1 MSDRVS
7 KTYSRYSCDQRVKV
21 AFFAL
26 LLFFFGQPIY
36 GQAFQE
42 ELRLTLEKSTQES
55 PAMLRGSRLLKL
67 GETYQFYAHRNFD
80 PIWSAEG
87 RLTELAYE
95 FRFELRQSLYD
106 GLQPATYHLD
116 LIDSYV
122 ATVEKSEAAKVEIV
136 SKELAELELLMTD
149 AFFALAE
156 DLDLGIVNPE
166 RLAAKWSI
174 PRKRKALE
182 YDSLLTQAWRTGEL
196 RSQLAFLYPK
206 TPSYSKGKLLFR
218 QLEERAKGKEIN
230 WKPIKTDR
238 VLRPGESNATLLQ
251 VRERLAF
258 WGYMAVLGRTDAKIY
273 DSLLVRQVLAFQSE
287 RGIKADGILGYATL
301 QALNES
307 PAQLMDKIKV
317 NLERM
322 RWIPEHFFRGEAI
335 LVNIPSFQ
343 LVYHEGATTLFTTK
357 VIVGTFKHQT
367 PVFAAALSYL
377 VFSPYWNIPPSI
389 MRNETLPA
397 IRKNADYL
405 KRNNM
410 EVVNSAGQALTS
422 SRINWNAKPFPYLIR
437 QKPGKSNALGQVKFM
452 FPNPNNVY
460 LHDTPAKQ
468 LFDQDLRAFSH
479 GCIRME
485 QPRDFAELLL
495 KNSEGWTSEKVGLA
509 MGQDKEKIVNLPH
522 KIPVGIVY
530 FTFWT
535 EVDGKPRFFADIYK
549 RDAEVLTLLRREGL

>member
-1 MSDRVS
+1 MYCNSQGGKR
-7 KTYSRYSCDQRVKV
+7 
-21 AFFAL
+21 AFIGL
-26 LLFFFGQPIY
+26 ILFFIVQPTTGQV
-36 GQAFQE
+36 FQE

-55 PAMLRGSRLLKL
+55 PAMLRGSHLLKL
-67 GETYQFYAHRNFD
+67 GEAYQFYAHRNFD

-106 GLQPATYHLD
+106 GLQPATYHLA

-122 ATVEKSEAAKVEIV
+122 ATVEKREAAKEGLVP
-136 SKELAELELLMTD
+136 KELAELEILMTD

-156 DLDLGIVNPE
+156 DLDLGLVNPE

-182 YDSLLTQAWRTGEL
+182 YDSLLTQAWRTAEL
-196 RSQLAFLYPK
+196 RSQLALLYPK
-206 TPSYSKGKLLFR
+206 TPSYSKGKLLLR

-238 VLRPGESNATLLQ
+238 VLRPGESNAFLLQ

-258 WGYMAVLGRTDAKIY
+258 WGYLEALGRTDAKIY
-273 DSLLVRQVLAFQSE
+273 DSLLVREVLAFQE
-287 RGIKADGILGYATL
+287 EKGIKADGILGYATL

-322 RWIPEHFFRGEAI
+322 RWIPEHFFKGEAI
-335 LVNIPSFQ
+335 LVNVPSFE
-343 LVYHEGATTLFTTK
+343 LVYHKGADTLFTTK
-357 VIVGTFKHQT
+357 VIVGTLKHQT
-367 PVFAAALSYL
+367 PVFTAPLSYL

-389 MRNETLPA
+389 AKNETLPA
-397 IRKNADYL
+397 IRKNANYL
-405 KRNNM
+405 QRNNM
-410 EVVNSAGQALTS
+410 EVVNTAGHPLPLSQV
-422 SRINWNAKPFPYLIR
+422 NWNAKPFPYLIR
-437 QKPGKSNALGQVKFM
+437 QKPGESNALGQVKFM

-479 GCIRME
+479 GCIRMA

-509 MGQDKEKIVNLPH
+509 MGQDKEKIVNLPY

-535 EVDGKPRFFADIYK
+535 EADGKPRFFVDIYK
-549 RDAEVLTLLRREGL
+549 RDAEVLELLSR

>member
-1 MSDRVS
+1 M
-7 KTYSRYSCDQRVKV
+7 YSNSQGGKR
-21 AFFAL
+21 AFILF
-26 LLFFFGQPIY
+26 LLFFIVQPTTGQV
-36 GQAFQE
+36 FQE

-55 PAMLRGSRLLKL
+55 PAMLRGSHLLKL
-67 GETYQFYAHRNFD
+67 GEAYQFYAHRNFD

-106 GLQPATYHLD
+106 GLQPATYHLA

-122 ATVEKSEAAKVEIV
+122 ATVEKREAAKESLVP
-136 SKELAELELLMTD
+136 KELAELELLMTD

-156 DLDLGIVNPE
+156 DLDLGLVNPE

-182 YDSLLTQAWRTGEL
+182 YDSLLTQAWRTAEL
-196 RSQLAFLYPK
+196 RSQLALLYPK
-206 TPSYSKGKLLFR
+206 TPSYSKGKLLLR

-230 WKPIKTDR
+230 WKQIKTDR

-258 WGYMAVLGRTDAKIY
+258 WGYLEALGRTDPKIY
-273 DSLLVRQVLAFQSE
+273 DSLLVRQVLAFQE
-287 RGIKADGILGYATL
+287 EKGIKADGILGYATL

-322 RWIPEHFFRGEAI
+322 RWIPEHFFKGEAI
-335 LVNIPSFQ
+335 LVNVPSFE
-343 LVYHEGATTLFTTK
+343 LVYHKGADTLFTTK
-357 VIVGTFKHQT
+357 VIVGTIKHQT
-367 PVFAAALSYL
+367 PVFTAPLSYL

-389 MRNETLPA
+389 AKNETLPA
-397 IRKNADYL
+397 IRKNANYL
-405 KRNNM
+405 QRNNM
-410 EVVNSAGQALTS
+410 EVVNTAGHPLPLSQV
-422 SRINWNAKPFPYLIR
+422 NWNAKPFPYLIR
-437 QKPGKSNALGQVKFM
+437 QKPGESNALGQVKFM

-479 GCIRME
+479 GCIRMA

-495 KNSEGWTSEKVGLA
+495 KNSEGWTSEKVGQA
-509 MGQDKEKIVNLPH
+509 MGQDKEKIVNLPY

-535 EVDGKPRFFADIYK
+535 EADGKPRFFVDIYK
-549 RDAEVLTLLRREGL
+549 RDAEVLELLRR

>member
-1 MSDRVS
+1 M
-7 KTYSRYSCDQRVKV
+7 YSNSQGGKR
-21 AFFAL
+21 AFILF
-26 LLFFFGQPIY
+26 LLFFIVQPTTGQV
-36 GQAFQE
+36 FQE

-67 GETYQFYAHRNFD
+67 GEAYQFYAHRNFD

-106 GLQPATYHLD
+106 GLQPATYHLA

-122 ATVEKSEAAKVEIV
+122 ATVEKREAAKEGLV

-182 YDSLLTQAWRTGEL
+182 YDSLLTQAYRTAEL
-196 RSQLAFLYPK
+196 RSQLALLYPK
-206 TPSYSKGKLLFR
+206 TPSYSKGKLLLR

-238 VLRPGESNATLLQ
+238 VLRPGESNAFLLQ

-258 WGYMAVLGRTDAKIY
+258 WGYLEALGRTDAKIY
-273 DSLLVRQVLAFQSE
+273 DSLLVREVLAFQE
-287 RGIKADGILGYATL
+287 EKGIKADGILGYATL

-322 RWIPEHFFRGEAI
+322 RWIPEHFFKGEAI
-335 LVNIPSFQ
+335 LVNVPSFE
-343 LVYHEGATTLFTTK
+343 LVYHKGSDTLFTTK
-357 VIVGTFKHQT
+357 VIVGTLKHQT
-367 PVFAAALSYL
+367 PVFTAPLSYL

-389 MRNETLPA
+389 AKNETLPA
-397 IRKNADYL
+397 IRKNANYL
-405 KRNNM
+405 QRNNM
-410 EVVNSAGQALTS
+410 EVVNTAGQPLPLS
-422 SRINWNAKPFPYLIR
+422 QVNWNAKPFPYLIR
-437 QKPGKSNALGQVKFM
+437 QKPGESNALGQVKFM

-479 GCIRME
+479 GCIRMA

-509 MGQDKEKIVNLPH
+509 MGQDKEKIVNLPY

-535 EVDGKPRFFADIYK
+535 EADGKPRFFVDIYK
-549 RDAEVLTLLRREGL
+549 RDAEVLELLRR

>member
-1 MSDRVS
+1 MYCNSQGGKR
-7 KTYSRYSCDQRVKV
+7 
-21 AFFAL
+21 AFIGL
-26 LLFFFGQPIY
+26 ILFFIVQPTTGQV
-36 GQAFQE
+36 FQE

-55 PAMLRGSRLLKL
+55 PAMLRGSHLLKL
-67 GETYQFYAHRNFD
+67 GEAYQFYAHRNFD

-106 GLQPATYHLD
+106 GLQPATYHLA

-122 ATVEKSEAAKVEIV
+122 ATVEKREAAKEGLVP
-136 SKELAELELLMTD
+136 KELAELELLMTD

-156 DLDLGIVNPE
+156 DLDLGLVNPE

-182 YDSLLTQAWRTGEL
+182 YDSLLTQAYRTAEL
-196 RSQLAFLYPK
+196 RSQLALLYPK
-206 TPSYSKGKLLFR
+206 TPSYSKGKLLLR

-238 VLRPGESNATLLQ
+238 VLRPGESNAFLLQ

-258 WGYMAVLGRTDAKIY
+258 WGYLEALGRTDAKIY
-273 DSLLVRQVLAFQSE
+273 DSLLVREVLAFQE
-287 RGIKADGILGYATL
+287 EKGIKADGILGYATL

-322 RWIPEHFFRGEAI
+322 RWIPEHFFKGEAI
-335 LVNIPSFQ
+335 LVNVPSFE
-343 LVYHEGATTLFTTK
+343 LVYHKGADTLFTTK
-357 VIVGTFKHQT
+357 VIVGTLKHQT
-367 PVFAAALSYL
+367 PVFTAPLSYL

-389 MRNETLPA
+389 AKNETLPA
-397 IRKNADYL
+397 IRKNANYL
-405 KRNNM
+405 QRNNM
-410 EVVNSAGQALTS
+410 EVVNTAGQPLS
-422 SRINWNAKPFPYLIR
+422 LSQVNWNAKPFPYLIR
-437 QKPGKSNALGQVKFM
+437 QKPGESNALGQVKFM

-479 GCIRME
+479 GCIRMA

-509 MGQDKEKIVNLPH
+509 MGQDKEKIVNLPY

-535 EVDGKPRFFADIYK
+535 EADGKPRFFVDIYK
-549 RDAEVLTLLRREGL
+549 RDAEVLELLRR

>member
-1 MSDRVS
+1 MYCNSQGGKR
-7 KTYSRYSCDQRVKV
+7 
-21 AFFAL
+21 AFIGL
-26 LLFFFGQPIY
+26 ILFFIVQPTTGQV
-36 GQAFQE
+36 FQE

-55 PAMLRGSRLLKL
+55 PAMLRGSHLLKL
-67 GETYQFYAHRNFD
+67 GEAYQFYAHRNFD

-106 GLQPATYHLD
+106 GLQPATYHLA

-122 ATVEKSEAAKVEIV
+122 ATVEKREAAKEGLVP
-136 SKELAELELLMTD
+136 KELAELELLMTD

-156 DLDLGIVNPE
+156 DLDLGLVNPE

-182 YDSLLTQAWRTGEL
+182 YDSLLTQAYRTAEL
-196 RSQLAFLYPK
+196 RSQLALLYPK
-206 TPSYSKGKLLFR
+206 TPSYSKGKLLLR

-238 VLRPGESNATLLQ
+238 VLRPGESNAFLLQ

-258 WGYMAVLGRTDAKIY
+258 WGYLEALGRTDAKIY
-273 DSLLVRQVLAFQSE
+273 DSLLVRQVLAFQAE
-287 RGIKADGILGYATL
+287 KGIKADGILGYATL

-322 RWIPEHFFRGEAI
+322 RWIPEHFFKGEAI
-335 LVNIPSFQ
+335 LVNVPSFE
-343 LVYHEGATTLFTTK
+343 LVYQKGSDTLFTTK
-357 VIVGTFKHQT
+357 VIVGTLKHQT
-367 PVFAAALSYL
+367 PVFTAPLSYL

-389 MRNETLPA
+389 AKNETLPA
-397 IRKNADYL
+397 IRKNANYL
-405 KRNNM
+405 QRNNM
-410 EVVNSAGQALTS
+410 EVVNTSGQPLS
-422 SRINWNAKPFPYLIR
+422 LSQVNWNAKPFPYLIR
-437 QKPGKSNALGQVKFM
+437 QKPGESNALGQVKFM

-479 GCIRME
+479 GCIRMA

-509 MGQDKEKIVNLPH
+509 MGQDKEKIVNLPY

-535 EVDGKPRFFADIYK
+535 DADGKPRFFVDIYK
-549 RDAEVLTLLRREGL
+549 RDADVLELLRR

>member
-1 MSDRVS
+1 M
-7 KTYSRYSCDQRVKV
+7 YSNSQGGKR
-21 AFFAL
+21 AFILF
-26 LLFFFGQPIY
+26 LLFFIVQPTTGQV
-36 GQAFQE
+36 FQE

-67 GETYQFYAHRNFD
+67 GEAYQFYAHRNFD

-106 GLQPATYHLD
+106 GLQPATYHLA

-122 ATVEKSEAAKVEIV
+122 ATVEKREAAKEGLV

-182 YDSLLTQAWRTGEL
+182 YDSLLTQAYRTAEL
-196 RSQLAFLYPK
+196 RSQLALLYPK
-206 TPSYSKGKLLFR
+206 TPSYSKGKLLLR

-238 VLRPGESNATLLQ
+238 VLRPGESNAFLLQ

-258 WGYMAVLGRTDAKIY
+258 WGYLEALGRTDAKIY
-273 DSLLVRQVLAFQSE
+273 DSLLVREVLAFQE
-287 RGIKADGILGYATL
+287 EKGIKADGILGYATL

-322 RWIPEHFFRGEAI
+322 RWIPEHFFKGEAI
-335 LVNIPSFQ
+335 LVNVPSFE
-343 LVYHEGATTLFTTK
+343 LVYHKGSDTLFTTK
-357 VIVGTFKHQT
+357 VIVGTLKHQT
-367 PVFAAALSYL
+367 PVFTAPLSYL

-389 MRNETLPA
+389 AKNETLPA
-397 IRKNADYL
+397 IRKNANYL
-405 KRNNM
+405 QRNNM
-410 EVVNSAGQALTS
+410 EVVNTAGQPLPLS
-422 SRINWNAKPFPYLIR
+422 QVNWNAKPFPYLIR
-437 QKPGKSNALGQVKFM
+437 QKPGESNALGQVKFM

-479 GCIRME
+479 GCIRMA

-509 MGQDKEKIVNLPH
+509 MGQDKEKIVNLPY

-535 EVDGKPRFFADIYK
+535 EANGKPRFFVDIYK
-549 RDAEVLTLLRREGL
+549 RDAEVLELLRR

>member
-1 MSDRVS
+1 M
-7 KTYSRYSCDQRVKV
+7 YSNSQGGKR
-21 AFFAL
+21 AFILF
-26 LLFFFGQPIY
+26 LLFFIVQPTTGQV
-36 GQAFQE
+36 FQE

-55 PAMLRGSRLLKL
+55 PAMLWGSHLLKL
-67 GETYQFYAHRNFD
+67 GEAYQFYAHRNFD

-106 GLQPATYHLD
+106 GLQPATYHLA

-122 ATVEKSEAAKVEIV
+122 ATVEKREAAKEGLVP
-136 SKELAELELLMTD
+136 KELAELELLMTD

-156 DLDLGIVNPE
+156 DLDLGLVNPE

-182 YDSLLTQAWRTGEL
+182 YDSLLTQAWRTAEL
-196 RSQLAFLYPK
+196 RSQLALLYPK
-206 TPSYSKGKLLFR
+206 TPSYSKGKLLLR
-218 QLEERAKGKEIN
+218 QLEERDKGKEIN

-238 VLRPGESNATLLQ
+238 VLRPGESNAFLLQ

-258 WGYMAVLGRTDAKIY
+258 WGYLEALGRTDTKIY
-273 DSLLVRQVLAFQSE
+273 DSLLVRQVLAFQAE
-287 RGIKADGILGYATL
+287 KGIKADGILGYATL

-322 RWIPEHFFRGEAI
+322 RWIPEHFFKGEAI
-335 LVNIPSFQ
+335 LVNVPSFE
-343 LVYHEGATTLFTTK
+343 LVYHKGADTLFTTK
-357 VIVGTFKHQT
+357 VIVGTLKHQT
-367 PVFAAALSYL
+367 PVFTAPLSYL

-389 MRNETLPA
+389 AKNETLPA
-397 IRKNADYL
+397 IRKNANYL
-405 KRNNM
+405 QRNNM
-410 EVVNSAGQALTS
+410 EVVNTAGQPLS
-422 SRINWNAKPFPYLIR
+422 LSQVNWNAKPFPYLIR
-437 QKPGKSNALGQVKFM
+437 QKPGESNALGQVKFM

-479 GCIRME
+479 GCIRMA

-509 MGQDKEKIVNLPH
+509 MGQDKEKIVNLPY

-535 EVDGKPRFFADIYK
+535 EANGKPRFFVDIYK
-549 RDAEVLTLLRREGL
+549 RDAEVLELLRR

>member
-1 MSDRVS
+1 MYCNSQGGKRG
-7 KTYSRYSCDQRVKV
+7 
-21 AFFAL
+21 FIGFI
-26 LLFFFGQPIY
+26 LFFIVQPLL

-67 GETYQFYAHRNFD
+67 GEVYQFYAHRNFD

-106 GLQPATYHLD
+106 GLQPATYHLA

-122 ATVEKSEAAKVEIV
+122 ATVEKREAAKEGLVP
-136 SKELAELELLMTD
+136 KELAELELLMTD
-149 AFFALAE
+149 AFFTLAE

-166 RLAAKWSI
+166 SLVAKWSI

-182 YDSLLTQAWRTGEL
+182 YDSLLNQAWRTADL
-196 RSQLAFLYPK
+196 RSQLALLYPK
-206 TPSYSKGKLLFR
+206 TPSYSKGKLLLR

-238 VLRPGESNATLLQ
+238 VLRPGESNAFLPQ
-251 VRERLAF
+251 IRERLVF
-258 WGYMAVLGRTDAKIY
+258 WGYLEALGRTDAKIY
-273 DSLLVRQVLAFQSE
+273 DSLLVRQVLAFQAE
-287 RGIKADGILGYATL
+287 KGIKADGILGFTTL

-322 RWIPEHFFRGEAI
+322 RWIPEHFFKGEAI
-335 LVNIPSFQ
+335 LVNVPSFE
-343 LVYHEGATTLFTTK
+343 LVYHKGVDTLFTTK
-357 VIVGTFKHQT
+357 VIVGTLKHQT
-367 PVFAAALSYL
+367 PVFTASLSYL

-389 MRNETLPA
+389 ARNETLPA
-397 IRKNADYL
+397 IRKNANYL
-405 KRNNM
+405 QRNNM
-410 EVVNSAGQALTS
+410 EVVNTAGQPLS
-422 SRINWNAKPFPYLIR
+422 PSQINWNAKPFPYLIR
-437 QKPGKSNALGQVKFM
+437 QKPGESNALGQVKFM
-452 FPNPNNVY
+452 FPNSNNVY

-479 GCIRME
+479 GCIRMAH
-485 QPRDFAELLL
+485 PRDFAELLL

-509 MGQDKEKIVNLPH
+509 MGQDKEKIVNLPY

-535 EVDGKPRFFADIYK
+535 EANGKPRFFIDIYK
-549 RDAEVLTLLRREGL
+549 RDAEVLELLSR

>member
-1 MSDRVS
+1 MYCNSQGGKRG
-7 KTYSRYSCDQRVKV
+7 
-21 AFFAL
+21 FIGFI
-26 LLFFFGQPIY
+26 LFFFVQPLL

-67 GETYQFYAHRNFD
+67 GEAYQFYAHRNFD
-80 PIWSAEG
+80 PIWSVEG

-106 GLQPATYHLD
+106 GLQPATYHLA

-122 ATVEKSEAAKVEIV
+122 ATVEKREAAKEGLVP
-136 SKELAELELLMTD
+136 KELAELELLMTD

-166 RLAAKWSI
+166 GLAAKWSI

-182 YDSLLTQAWRTGEL
+182 YDSLLTQAWRTAEL
-196 RSQLAFLYPK
+196 RSQLALLYPK

-238 VLRPGESNATLLQ
+238 VLRPGESNVTLLQ

-258 WGYMAVLGRTDAKIY
+258 WGYLEALGRTDPKIY
-273 DSLLVRQVLAFQSE
+273 DSLLVRQVLAFQAE

-322 RWIPEHFFRGEAI
+322 RWIPEHFFKGEAI
-335 LVNIPSFQ
+335 LVNVPSFE
-343 LVYHEGATTLFTTK
+343 LVYHKGADTLFTTK
-357 VIVGTFKHQT
+357 VIVGTLKHQT
-367 PVFAAALSYL
+367 PVFTAPLSYL

-389 MRNETLPA
+389 AKNETLPA
-397 IRKNADYL
+397 IRKNANYL
-405 KRNNM
+405 QRNNM
-410 EVVNSAGQALTS
+410 EVVNTAGQPLTS
-422 SRINWNAKPFPYLIR
+422 SQVNWNAKPFPYLIR
-437 QKPGKSNALGQVKFM
+437 QKPGESNALGQVKFM

-479 GCIRME
+479 GCIRMA

-495 KNSEGWTSEKVGLA
+495 KNSEEWTSEKVGLA
-509 MGQDKEKIVNLPH
+509 MGQDKEKIVNLPY

-535 EVDGKPRFFADIYK
+535 EASGKPRFFVDIYK
-549 RDAEVLTLLRREGL
+549 RDAEVLELLSR

>member
-1 MSDRVS
+1 MYCNSQGGKRG
-7 KTYSRYSCDQRVKV
+7 
-21 AFFAL
+21 FIGFI
-26 LLFFFGQPIY
+26 LFFIVQPLL

-67 GETYQFYAHRNFD
+67 GEAYQFYAHRNFD
-80 PIWSAEG
+80 PIWSEEG

-106 GLQPATYHLD
+106 GLQPATYHLA

-122 ATVEKSEAAKVEIV
+122 ATVEKREAAKEGLVP
-136 SKELAELELLMTD
+136 KELAELELLMTD

-166 RLAAKWSI
+166 GLAAKWSI

-182 YDSLLTQAWRTGEL
+182 YDSLLTQAWRTAEL
-196 RSQLAFLYPK
+196 RSQLALLYPK

-238 VLRPGESNATLLQ
+238 MLRPGESNATLLQ

-258 WGYMAVLGRTDAKIY
+258 WGYLEALGRTDPKIY
-273 DSLLVRQVLAFQSE
+273 DSLLVRQVLAFQAE
-287 RGIKADGILGYATL
+287 RGIKADGVLGYATL
-301 QALNES
+301 KALNES

-322 RWIPEHFFRGEAI
+322 RWIPEHFFKGEAI
-335 LVNIPSFQ
+335 LVNVPSFE
-343 LVYHEGATTLFTTK
+343 LVYHKGADTLFTTK
-357 VIVGTFKHQT
+357 VIVGTLKHQT
-367 PVFAAALSYL
+367 PVFTAPLSYL

-389 MRNETLPA
+389 AKNETLPA
-397 IRKNADYL
+397 IRKNANYL
-405 KRNNM
+405 QRNNM
-410 EVVNSAGQALTS
+410 EVVNTAGQPLTS
-422 SRINWNAKPFPYLIR
+422 SQVNWNAKPFPYLIR
-437 QKPGKSNALGQVKFM
+437 QKPGESNALGQVKFM

-479 GCIRME
+479 GCIRMA

-495 KNSEGWTSEKVGLA
+495 KNSEEWTSEKVGLA
-509 MGQDKEKIVNLPH
+509 MGQDKEKIVNLPY

-535 EVDGKPRFFADIYK
+535 EANGKPRFFVDIYK
-549 RDAEVLTLLRREGL
+549 RDAEVLELLSR

>member
-1 MSDRVS
+1 MYCNSQGGKR
-7 KTYSRYSCDQRVKV
+7 
-21 AFFAL
+21 AFIGFI
-26 LLFFFGQPIY
+26 LFFIVQPTTGQV
-36 GQAFQE
+36 FQE

-55 PAMLRGSRLLKL
+55 PSMLRGSHLLKL
-67 GETYQFYAHRNFD
+67 GEAYQFYAHRNFD

-106 GLQPATYHLD
+106 GLQPATYHLA

-122 ATVEKSEAAKVEIV
+122 ATVEKREAAKEGLVP
-136 SKELAELELLMTD
+136 KELAELELLMTD

-156 DLDLGIVNPE
+156 DLDLGLVNPE

-182 YDSLLTQAWRTGEL
+182 YDSLLTQAWRTADL
-196 RSQLAFLYPK
+196 RSQLALLYPK
-206 TPSYSKGKLLFR
+206 TPSYSKGKLLLR

-238 VLRPGESNATLLQ
+238 VLRPGESNAFLLQ

-258 WGYMAVLGRTDAKIY
+258 WGYLEALGRTDAKIY
-273 DSLLVRQVLAFQSE
+273 DSLLVRQVLAFQAE
-287 RGIKADGILGYATL
+287 KGIKADGILGYATL

-322 RWIPEHFFRGEAI
+322 RWIPEHFFKGEAI
-335 LVNIPSFQ
+335 LVNVPSFE
-343 LVYHEGATTLFTTK
+343 LVYHKGSDTLFTTK
-357 VIVGTFKHQT
+357 VIVGTLKHQT
-367 PVFAAALSYL
+367 PVFTAPLSYL

-389 MRNETLPA
+389 AKNETLPA
-397 IRKNADYL
+397 IRKNANYL
-405 KRNNM
+405 QRNNM
-410 EVVNSAGQALTS
+410 EVVNTSGQPLS
-422 SRINWNAKPFPYLIR
+422 LSQINWNAKPFPYLIR
-437 QKPGKSNALGQVKFM
+437 QKPGESNALGQVKFM

-479 GCIRME
+479 GCIRMA

-509 MGQDKEKIVNLPH
+509 MGQDKEKIVNLPY

-535 EVDGKPRFFADIYK
+535 DADGKPRFFVDIYK
-549 RDAEVLTLLRREGL
+549 RDAEVLELLRR

>member
-1 MSDRVS
+1 MYCNSQGGKR
-7 KTYSRYSCDQRVKV
+7 
-21 AFFAL
+21 AFILF
-26 LLFFFGQPIY
+26 LLFFIVQPST

-67 GETYQFYAHRNFD
+67 GEAYQFYAHRNFD
-80 PIWSAEG
+80 PIWSADG

-106 GLQPATYHLD
+106 GLQPATYHLA

-122 ATVEKSEAAKVEIV
+122 ATVEKREVAKEGLVP
-136 SKELAELELLMTD
+136 KELAELELLMTD

-156 DLDLGIVNPE
+156 DLDLGLVNPE

-174 PRKRKALE
+174 PRKRQTLE
-182 YDSLLTQAWRTGEL
+182 YDSLLTKAYRTAEL
-196 RSQLAFLYPK
+196 RSQLALLYPK

-238 VLRPGESNATLLQ
+238 VLRPGESNVFLLQ

-258 WGYMAVLGRTDAKIY
+258 WGYLEALGRTDAKIY
-273 DSLLVRQVLAFQSE
+273 DSLLVRQVLAFQAE
-287 RGIKADGILGYATL
+287 KGIKADGILGYATL

-322 RWIPEHFFRGEAI
+322 RWIPEHFFKGEAI
-335 LVNIPSFQ
+335 LVNVPSFE
-343 LVYHEGATTLFTTK
+343 LVYRKGADTLFTTK
-357 VIVGTFKHQT
+357 VIVGTLKNQT
-367 PVFAAALSYL
+367 PVFTEPLSYL

-389 MRNETLPA
+389 ARNETLPA
-397 IRKNADYL
+397 IRKNVDYL
-405 KRNNM
+405 QRNNM
-410 EVVNSAGQALTS
+410 EVVNTAGQPLTLS
-422 SRINWNAKPFPYLIR
+422 QVNWNAKPFPYLIR
-437 QKPGKSNALGQVKFM
+437 QKPGESNALGQVKFM

-479 GCIRME
+479 GCIRMA

-509 MGQDKEKIVNLPH
+509 MGQDKEKIVNLPY
-522 KIPVGIVY
+522 KIPVGILY

-535 EVDGKPRFFADIYK
+535 EANGKPRFFVDIYK
-549 RDAEVLTLLRREGL
+549 RDAEVLELLSW

>member
-1 MSDRVS
+1 M
-7 KTYSRYSCDQRVKV
+7 YSNSQGGKR
-21 AFFAL
+21 AFILF
-26 LLFFFGQPIY
+26 LLFFIVQPTTGQV
-36 GQAFQE
+36 FQE

-67 GETYQFYAHRNFD
+67 GEAYQFYAHRNFD

-106 GLQPATYHLD
+106 GLQPATYHLA

-122 ATVEKSEAAKVEIV
+122 ATVEKREAAKEGLV

-156 DLDLGIVNPE
+156 DLDLGLVNPE

-182 YDSLLTQAWRTGEL
+182 YDSLLTQAWRTAEL
-196 RSQLAFLYPK
+196 RSQLALLYPK
-206 TPSYSKGKLLFR
+206 TPSYSKGKLLLR

-238 VLRPGESNATLLQ
+238 VLRPGESNAFLLQ

-258 WGYMAVLGRTDAKIY
+258 WGYLEALGRTDAKIY
-273 DSLLVRQVLAFQSE
+273 DSLLVREVLAFQE
-287 RGIKADGILGYATL
+287 EKGIKADGILGYATL

-322 RWIPEHFFRGEAI
+322 RWIPEHFFKGEAI
-335 LVNIPSFQ
+335 LVNVPSFE
-343 LVYHEGATTLFTTK
+343 LVYHKGADTLFTTK
-357 VIVGTFKHQT
+357 VIVGTLKHQT
-367 PVFAAALSYL
+367 PVFTAPLSYL

-389 MRNETLPA
+389 AKNETLPA
-397 IRKNADYL
+397 IRKNANYL
-405 KRNNM
+405 QRNNM
-410 EVVNSAGQALTS
+410 EVVNTAGQPLS
-422 SRINWNAKPFPYLIR
+422 LSQVNWNAKPFPYLIR
-437 QKPGKSNALGQVKFM
+437 QKPGESNALGQVKFM

-479 GCIRME
+479 GCIRMA

-495 KNSEGWTSEKVGLA
+495 KNSEGWTSEKVGIA
-509 MGQDKEKIVNLPH
+509 MGQDKEKIVNLPY

-535 EVDGKPRFFADIYK
+535 EADGKPRFFVDIYK
-549 RDAEVLTLLRREGL
+549 RDAEVLELLRR

>member
-1 MSDRVS
+1 MYCNSQGGKRG
-7 KTYSRYSCDQRVKV
+7 
-21 AFFAL
+21 FIGFI
-26 LLFFFGQPIY
+26 LFFIVQPLL

-67 GETYQFYAHRNFD
+67 GEAYQFYAHRNFD
-80 PIWSAEG
+80 PIWSEEG

-106 GLQPATYHLD
+106 GLQPATYHLA

-122 ATVEKSEAAKVEIV
+122 ATVEKREAAKEGLVP
-136 SKELAELELLMTD
+136 KELAELELLMTD

-156 DLDLGIVNPE
+156 DLDLGVVNPE
-166 RLAAKWSI
+166 GLAAKWSI

-182 YDSLLTQAWRTGEL
+182 YDSLLTQAWRTAEL
-196 RSQLAFLYPK
+196 RSQLALLYPK

-258 WGYMAVLGRTDAKIY
+258 WGYLEALGRTDPKIY
-273 DSLLVRQVLAFQSE
+273 DSLLVRQVLAFQAE

-322 RWIPEHFFRGEAI
+322 RWIPEHFFKGEAI
-335 LVNIPSFQ
+335 LVNVPSFE
-343 LVYHEGATTLFTTK
+343 LVYHKGADTLFTTK
-357 VIVGTFKHQT
+357 VIVGTLKHQT
-367 PVFAAALSYL
+367 PVFTAPLSYL

-389 MRNETLPA
+389 AKNETLPA
-397 IRKNADYL
+397 IRKNANYL
-405 KRNNM
+405 QRNNM
-410 EVVNSAGQALTS
+410 EVVNTAGQPLTS
-422 SRINWNAKPFPYLIR
+422 SQVNWNAKPFPYLIR
-437 QKPGKSNALGQVKFM
+437 QKPGESNALGQVKFM

-479 GCIRME
+479 GCIRMA

-495 KNSEGWTSEKVGLA
+495 KNSEGWTSEKVGQA
-509 MGQDKEKIVNLPH
+509 MGQDKEKIVNLPY

-535 EVDGKPRFFADIYK
+535 EASGKPRFFVDIYK
-549 RDAEVLTLLRREGL
+549 RDAEVLELLSR

>member
-1 MSDRVS
+1 MYCNSQGGKRG
-7 KTYSRYSCDQRVKV
+7 
-21 AFFAL
+21 FIGFI
-26 LLFFFGQPIY
+26 LFFIVQPLL

-67 GETYQFYAHRNFD
+67 GEAYQFYAHRNFD
-80 PIWSAEG
+80 PIWSEEG

-106 GLQPATYHLD
+106 GLQPATYHLA
-116 LIDSYV
+116 LINSYV
-122 ATVEKSEAAKVEIV
+122 ATVEKREAAKEGLVP
-136 SKELAELELLMTD
+136 KELAELELLMTD

-166 RLAAKWSI
+166 GLAAKWSI

-182 YDSLLTQAWRTGEL
+182 YDSLLTQAWRTAEL
-196 RSQLAFLYPK
+196 RSQLALLYPK

-258 WGYMAVLGRTDAKIY
+258 WGYLEALGRTDPKIY
-273 DSLLVRQVLAFQSE
+273 DSLLVRQVLAFQAE
-287 RGIKADGILGYATL
+287 RGIKVDGVLGYATL

-335 LVNIPSFQ
+335 LVNVPSFE
-343 LVYHEGATTLFTTK
+343 LVYHKGADTLFTTK
-357 VIVGTFKHQT
+357 VIVGTLKHQT
-367 PVFAAALSYL
+367 PVFTAPLSYL

-389 MRNETLPA
+389 AKNETLPA
-397 IRKNADYL
+397 IRKNANYL
-405 KRNNM
+405 QRYSM
-410 EVVNSAGQALTS
+410 EVVNTAGQPLTS
-422 SRINWNAKPFPYLIR
+422 SQVNWNAKPFPYLIR
-437 QKPGKSNALGQVKFM
+437 QKPGESNALGQVKFM

-479 GCIRME
+479 GCIRMA

-509 MGQDKEKIVNLPH
+509 MGQDKEKIVNLPY

-535 EVDGKPRFFADIYK
+535 EANGKPRFFVDIYK
-549 RDAEVLTLLRREGL
+549 RDAEVLELLRR